1 MHLVSTPGYFCK
13 QAVWRK
19 ITAHQWFSNLCAHQD
34 HARAGENTARASDLF
49 NLCWAQQF
57 VFLAILR
64 WCLCCCLRNRCW
76 KALLYLMPI
85 PGSQFPVAGLQLSL
99 AVGLPVLNS
108 IDPVPIPF
116 KSLENGLIIILFF
129 KVAYIHYCAKETE
142 NGMICIA

>member
-1 MHLVSTPGYFCK
+1 
-13 QAVWRK
+13 
-19 ITAHQWFSNLCAHQD
+19 
-34 HARAGENTARASDLF
+34 
-49 NLCWAQQF
+49 
-57 VFLAILR
+57 
-64 WCLCCCLRNRCW
+64 
-76 KALLYLMPI
+76 MPI